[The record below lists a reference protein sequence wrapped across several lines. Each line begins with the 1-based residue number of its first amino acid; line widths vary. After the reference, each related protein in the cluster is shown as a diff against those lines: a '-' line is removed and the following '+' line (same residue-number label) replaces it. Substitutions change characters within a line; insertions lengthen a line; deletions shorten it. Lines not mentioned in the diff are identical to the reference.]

1 MSLKSEKTHIEFDA
15 EGVHYKLEMTAASL
29 KKAERAGVN
38 LNNMKDMPFTAPET
52 VFWIACI
59 ANHPTTS
66 RKQAA
71 KLYRSLKRTADNREV
86 EYDEDGEE
94 VDALTEALLTM
105 LDEAAEEL
113 SNRQGN
119 VSWSVT

>member
-1 MSLKSEKTHIEFDA
+1 MQKSEKTHIEFDA

-29 KKAERAGVN
+29 KKAERLGVN
-38 LNNMKDMPFTAPET
+38 MANLKDMPFTAPET
-52 VFWIACI
+52 VFWMSCL
-59 ANHPTTS
+59 ANHPTITK
-66 RKQAA
+66 KQAT
-71 KLYRSLKRTADNREV
+71 KLYYSLKRTAENREA
-86 EYDEDGEE
+86 EYDDDGEE
-94 VDALTEALLTM
+94 IDALTEALLYM